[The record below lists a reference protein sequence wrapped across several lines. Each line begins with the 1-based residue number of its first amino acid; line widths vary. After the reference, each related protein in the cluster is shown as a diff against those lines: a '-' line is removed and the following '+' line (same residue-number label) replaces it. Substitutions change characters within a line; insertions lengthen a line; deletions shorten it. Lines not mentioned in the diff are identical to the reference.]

1 LGKKLHNEFLHKDFG
16 FGKDEF
22 ISLPKKLRDYEG
34 MTEIIKE
41 FGRVKKENRQ
51 QSNEV

>member
-1 LGKKLHNEFLHKDFG
+1 MSFFTRTLVLEKMNLLVFQ
-16 FGKDEF
+16 
-22 ISLPKKLRDYEG
+22 KKLRDYEG

-51 QSNEV
+51 QSKEV